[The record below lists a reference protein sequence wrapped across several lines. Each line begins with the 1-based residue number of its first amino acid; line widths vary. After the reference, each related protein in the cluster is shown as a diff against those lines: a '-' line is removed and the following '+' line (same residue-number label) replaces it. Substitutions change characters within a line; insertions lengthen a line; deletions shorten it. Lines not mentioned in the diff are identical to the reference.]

1 MVEATLRSI
10 DQGIPYESVR
20 ASRGKD
26 IRAEP
31 VSLLYEQGSVHHVGF
46 FRDLEDQL
54 CEWIPNDSV
63 KSPDR
68 LDALVWA
75 VTRLKIIPN
84 PFGLK
89 RELAEG
95 TSFATSLNKK
105 NPYSGM
111 DLLIAKDPY

>member
-1 MVEATLRSI
+1 
-10 DQGIPYESVR
+10 
-20 ASRGKD
+20 
-26 IRAEP
+26 
-31 VSLLYEQGSVHHVGF
+31 
-46 FRDLEDQL
+46 
-54 CEWIPNDSV
+54 V

-89 RELAEG
+89 KELAEG
-95 TSFATSLNKK
+95 TSFATQLNKK

-111 DLLIAKDPY
+111 DLLVAKDPY